1 MAGLVTE
8 NSATHVRLELLADT
22 LVVAA
27 AVLLPW
33 STSATAI
40 FVVLWLVTLI
50 PTLSWGDIR
59 RELGTPSGGLPV
71 VLFGLGLLGI
81 LWADVTLLDRW
92 RGLDSFFKLLVIPLL
107 FVQFHRSA
115 RGHWVFVGY
124 LFSCVSLL
132 IVTAVVMAIPALAPS
147 LLHFDN
153 VLVKNAAT
161 QSGEFATCIFGLL
174 YLSRDWI
181 ERRRWLW
188 VIGSVAIIFLML
200 ADIVYASTGRTALV
214 TIVVLLALFAVKNL
228 KARGIALVFGSAVLI
243 GGTGWVS
250 SQYLRDRTEAIL
262 TEIQNYEASDERT
275 SSGER
280 IEFWKKSIEFVR
292 QSPVIGHGTGSIHS
306 LFEKAAVG
314 QTGTAGVAAANPH
327 NQTLAVAIQ
336 LGLAGVLVLWAMWIA
351 HLFLFRGND
360 LAAWIGLVIVT
371 QNIVGSLFNS
381 HLFDFVQGWVYVI
394 GVGVA
399 GGMAA
404 RPEK

>member
-1 MAGLVTE
+1 MSGPVTE
-8 NSATHVRLELLADT
+8 SSAIHARLEYVADGF
-22 LVVAA
+22 VVAA
-27 AVLLPW
+27 AVSLPW

-40 FVVLWLVTLI
+40 FVVLWLVALV

-59 RELGTPSGGLPV
+59 RELGTPPGGLPV
-71 VLFGLGLLGI
+71 VLFGLGLLGM

-92 RGLDSFFKLLVIPLL
+92 RGLDSFFKLLAIPLL
-107 FVQFHRSA
+107 FIQFRRSA

-124 LFSCVSLL
+124 LFSCTALL
-132 IVTAVVMAIPALAPS
+132 IVTAVVMAIPALALS
-147 LLHFDN
+147 QLHFDN

-174 YLSRDWI
+174 YFAREEFES
-181 ERRRWLW
+181 RRWPW
-188 VIGSVAIIFLML
+188 VIGSAAIIFAML

-214 TIVVLLALFAVKNL
+214 TIVALLALFAVKNL
-228 KARGIALVFGSAVLI
+228 KARGIALVFGGAVLI
-243 GGTGWVS
+243 GATGWVS

-262 TEIQNYEASDERT
+262 TEIQNYEASGERT

-306 LFEKAAVG
+306 LFEKAAAG

-336 LGLAGVLVLWAMWIA
+336 LGFVGVIVLWAMWTA

-404 RPEK
+404 RREK